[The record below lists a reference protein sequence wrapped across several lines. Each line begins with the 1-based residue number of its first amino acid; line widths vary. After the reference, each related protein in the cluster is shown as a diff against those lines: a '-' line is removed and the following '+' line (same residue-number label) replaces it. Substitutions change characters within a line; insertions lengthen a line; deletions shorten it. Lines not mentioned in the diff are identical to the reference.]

1 MIKLKAVLHGIA
13 SDILYK
19 RARAKVQLQEAVAQI
34 KEHRAKHVA
43 FVHYVKAV
51 VQIIATFGKD
61 LQDSVGLAD
70 SGFITTQDYAHYSYF
85 AEDYVVTKIR
95 EF

>member
-1 MIKLKAVLHGIA
+1 MIKLKAVLHAIA

-51 VQIIATFGKD
+51 VLIIATFGKD

-70 SGFITTQDYAHYSYF
+70 SGSMKMQDYAQTDYF
-85 AEDYVVTKIR
+85 AEEYVLTTR
-95 EF
+95 DF